1 MNDKIY
7 FAGDHNA
14 GLHPKVVNAI
24 VRVNEGKTPSYR
36 EDQETKLM
44 NNRFEQLLGREVKTL
59 TFNTGTAAN
68 ILAISLALKPF
79 ESVICPETA
88 HINVYEA
95 GGPSRFIGCAFIAL
109 PTNDGKLAISEL
121 ERFLKKR
128 TRENIY
134 SQPKLVAITQ
144 PTEFG
149 TLWSAEELQQL
160 SRFCKRN
167 NLLLFMDGARIA
179 QAVDKL
185 GVSLKA
191 MTVDSGVDLFTWGGI
206 KNGGLADV
214 LVILNKSL
222 THDADYIYKQI
233 GQDVAKSRFYSAT
246 VNALL
251 EDDLWIRNARHANEM
266 AKRLHSLIMSNPR
279 VTIVLP
285 VETNFIW
292 SIIPE
297 KMNQRLQERFIYY
310 MESNDLA
317 IEKYHNVPFFSRWI
331 TSWET
336 TEEEVDAFA
345 QAINGS

>member
-1 MNDKIY
+1 MSDKIY

-14 GLHPKVVNAI
+14 GLHPKVLDAI
-24 VRVNEGKTPSYR
+24 VRVNKGKASSYR
-36 EDQETKLM
+36 EDQETRLV
-44 NNRFEQLLGREVKTL
+44 NQRFEKLLGQEVKTL

-68 ILAISLALKPF
+68 ILALSLALKPF

-88 HINVYEA
+88 HINVYET
-95 GGPSRFIGCAFIAL
+95 GGPSRFIGCSVIAL
-109 PTNDGKLAISEL
+109 STKDGKLAISEL

-128 TRENIY
+128 TKENVY

-149 TLWSAEELQQL
+149 TLWSVEELQQL
-160 SRFCKRN
+160 SLFCKRH

-206 KNGGLADV
+206 KNGGLVDV

-222 THDADYIYKQI
+222 VHDADYIYKQI
-233 GQDVAKSRFYSAT
+233 GQDVAKSRFFSAT
-246 VNALL
+246 VNSLL
-251 EDDLWIRNARHANEM
+251 EDDLWVRNARHANEM
-266 AKRLHSLIMSNPR
+266 AKRLHSQIKSNSR
-279 VTIVLP
+279 VQIVLP

-292 SIIPE
+292 SVIPE
-297 KMNQRLQERFIYY
+297 EMNQRLQERFIYY

-317 IEKYHNVPFFSRWI
+317 IDNYRDIPFFSRWI
-331 TSWET
+331 TSWAT
-336 TEEEVDAFA
+336 TEEEVDTFA
-345 QAINGS
+345 HVINGS